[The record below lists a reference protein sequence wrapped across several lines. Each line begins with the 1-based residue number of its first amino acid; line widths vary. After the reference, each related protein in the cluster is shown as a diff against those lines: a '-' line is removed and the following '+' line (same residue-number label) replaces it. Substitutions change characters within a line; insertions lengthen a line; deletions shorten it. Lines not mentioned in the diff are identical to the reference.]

1 MSRTR
6 MARMSVYFPLTCVI
20 WLTGSAAL
28 ARDAHSARAA
38 VERAVPVSN
47 WSIASPTAG
56 TKDPFASPSGRA
68 ATRQA
73 RDAGQAAPMS
83 GRLPPSPPPSTTGM
97 RVPGRRRRAAPRAR
111 RMRPPSATGT
121 RAPGRR
127 QRPAPRVPPTRPPFT
142 SGIRPRRLRPRKP
155 LPPSRA
161 PWKSRPRARDES
173 VRIAIFE
180 LQGCNCGTSDRPED
194 PSIPSRTRRRRFCQK
209 EDARRPP
216 CL

>member
-56 TKDPFASPSGRA
+56 TKDPIASPSGRA

-73 RDAGQAAPMS
+73 RDAGQAAPMVRTAPTLATSVHDWHASPGTAAAGGAS
-83 GRLPPSPPPSTTGM
+83 GPSYATSVGNWHASPGTAAATGASGPSYATSVHEWHPPAQAPAAQAPAAEPCAVEEPAPSP
-97 RVPGRRRRAAPRAR
+97 R
-111 RMRPPSATGT
+111 
-121 RAPGRR
+121 
-127 QRPAPRVPPTRPPFT
+127 
-142 SGIRPRRLRPRKP
+142 
-155 LPPSRA
+155 
-161 PWKSRPRARDES
+161 
-173 VRIAIFE
+173 
-180 LQGCNCGTSDRPED
+180 
-194 PSIPSRTRRRRFCQK
+194 
-209 EDARRPP
+209 
-216 CL
+216 